1 MSAMTRIKMFSLNPN
16 SAGVKASSQVCPR
29 PYGPLLGPPFT
40 LAIYAAITTGDCAAI
55 GIASTLH
62 AARSPQ
68 KPPLKSPQKP
78 PV

>member
-55 GIASTLH
+55 
-62 AARSPQ
+62 
-68 KPPLKSPQKP
+68 
-78 PV
+78 